1 MIDLNKFKDILK
13 ENKEIFIAGENG
25 EPVVLMSLEQYKKLK
40 SGQSFNLSKDKDEFN
55 EDFNEDYINKVKKS
69 IIVDAEDNVL

>member
-13 ENKEIFIAGENG
+13 INKEIFIAGENE

-40 SGQSFNLSKDKDEFN
+40 SEQKFNLSKHEDE
-55 EDFNEDYINKVKKS
+55 FNEDYINKVKKS
-69 IIVDAEDNVL
+69 IIIDKGDDVF